1 MAHRIPKTT
10 KNLKVAKLAP
20 STEQVSELAY
30 SLVKETMTNCLASK
44 KHFSGEWFAEGYRWH
59 LTRSIRHA
67 TNSLMLAEKL
77 DEDLNSESALDHARG
92 AAIRAIFA
100 LMCLEKKIK

>member
-1 MAHRIPKTT
+1 MAHRIPKTK
-10 KNLKVAKLAP
+10 KNLKVAKSAP
-20 STEQVSELAY
+20 STDQASELAY
-30 SLVKETMTNCLASK
+30 SLVKETMTKCLDSN

-77 DEDLNSESALDHARG
+77 DEDLNSETALDHAKG

-100 LMCLEKKIK
+100 IFCLKNKIK